1 MGYTQDRVPPDP
13 TTGNKT
19 ARGTHCACF
28 YFIMYFYLLVETQS
42 QLHDVWS
49 HKSET
54 CEGGFT
60 PAVSFCSLIIVL
72 SSL

>member
-13 TTGNKT
+13 TAGNKT

-28 YFIMYFYLLVETQS
+28 YFIMYFYLLVEAES
-42 QLHDVWS
+42 QLHIVWQS

-54 CEGGFT
+54 C
-60 PAVSFCSLIIVL
+60 
-72 SSL
+72 